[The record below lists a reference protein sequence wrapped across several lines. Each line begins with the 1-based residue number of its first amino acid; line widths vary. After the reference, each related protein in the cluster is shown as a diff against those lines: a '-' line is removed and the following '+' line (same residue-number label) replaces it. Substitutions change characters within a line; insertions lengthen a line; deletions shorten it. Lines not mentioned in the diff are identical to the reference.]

1 MRFRRI
7 FILFFLV
14 NLQIVYSQGNFL
26 PIIAFQGVPESHNT
40 DQDFQNLKKA
50 GFNVNLNMYS
60 NINAVKKA
68 LTLCQKYNIKLIFS
82 VPDLRTNPDIIKSVK
97 NHPALLGYYIY
108 DEPSPSLFENLSE
121 VVNKL
126 NQIDSHH
133 IKYINLHP
141 IYAPNENLEN
151 RSYPDYVREYLN
163 KVSVN
168 IISFDHYSL
177 TNNKIRPNWYN
188 NLEIIR
194 QTSIK
199 FNKPFWAFACS
210 VIHFNY
216 LQPTVGGIKLQ
227 QFSNLLYGAKGLQY
241 YTYWNVNDEY
251 WKINNYSYAIAD
263 ENGKPTPSYSIVK
276 SVNEQIDRIAWL
288 FISSKV
294 DSVYHIGSDI
304 PIGTKKMDFVPEK
317 FTVFNSY
324 AKPALVSYM
333 SIGSKKYILVQNKD
347 IHDSIPFNYK
357 VTSGVNIIDRNTGK
371 TKNISTKSQIEN
383 IPPGDILIFAYK

>member
-1 MRFRRI
+1 MRLRRI

-14 NLQIVYSQGNFL
+14 NLQIVYSQSNFL

-40 DQDFQNLKKA
+40 DKDFQNLKKA

-97 NHPALLGYYIY
+97 DHPALLGYYIY

-121 VVNKL
+121 VFNKL

-151 RSYPDYVREYLN
+151 RSYPDYVSEYLN

-177 TNNKIRPNWYN
+177 TNNKM
-188 NLEIIR
+188 L
-194 QTSIK
+194 
-199 FNKPFWAFACS
+199 NK
-210 VIHFNY
+210 
-216 LQPTVGGIKLQ
+216 
-227 QFSNLLYGAKGLQY
+227 LY
-241 YTYWNVNDEY
+241 
-251 WKINNYSYAIAD
+251 
-263 ENGKPTPSYSIVK
+263 
-276 SVNEQIDRIAWL
+276 
-288 FISSKV
+288 
-294 DSVYHIGSDI
+294 HC
-304 PIGTKKMDFVPEK
+304 
-317 FTVFNSY
+317 
-324 AKPALVSYM
+324 
-333 SIGSKKYILVQNKD
+333 
-347 IHDSIPFNYK
+347 
-357 VTSGVNIIDRNTGK
+357 
-371 TKNISTKSQIEN
+371 
-383 IPPGDILIFAYK
+383 